1 MTKAIFA
8 LAAAGIL
15 GAAMIPSGAQAMGPG
30 KTAEVT
36 GTQTEMTGT
45 KTSALSSRL
54 ARERAQLRRDVR
66 LGRTT
71 QAAKLR
77 REINADERSI
87 SRAKA
92 GGQETPTA
100 RSMQPTQPGTQPS
113 QMTKPQNQS
122 NGTTGSSPTLPS
134 ENK

>member
-15 GAAMIPSGAQAMGPG
+15 GTAMISTGAQAMGPG
-30 KTAEVT
+30 KTAELT
-36 GTQTEMTGT
+36 GTQTT
-45 KTSALSSRL
+45 KMSSRL
-54 ARERAQLRRDVR
+54 ARERAELRRDVR

-100 RSMQPTQPGTQPS
+100 RSMQPTQPRTQPS
-113 QMTKPQNQS
+113 QMTTPQNQS
-122 NGTTGSSPTLPS
+122 NSTTGSSPTLPS